1 MDTSFIHLH
10 CHSNFSLLN
19 GTASI
24 DALLEQAVRF
34 AMPALALTDC
44 NTVSGSVEFY
54 EKARLR
60 GIKPITGAEITM
72 SDGSIVVLL
81 VKNAE
86 GYHNLCRLLTT
97 VNLREGH
104 GRFFCKTGDLIHYK
118 KGLVL
123 LSGGKRGRISQL
135 ALQRKT
141 EDAAK
146 LCRLYRETFG
156 KDFYI
161 EMTHYDGDDALLNC
175 RLADLSRVTRVPL
188 VASNDVFLIEPG
200 DQPVRAVLRAI
211 GKLTTVNRLADL
223 GSERQYF
230 MPSEDMKK
238 LFNRYPEA
246 VKNTV
251 IIADKCRFDYS
262 LGRPVFP
269 KLELPE
275 GETGYSML
283 WKTAFDGLKMRYKPL
298 QNMMINRLKYE
309 LDIIHSKGFSEYFL
323 IAKDIVD
330 YCRSRGI
337 PCVGRGSAADS
348 LVSYVLGITQA
359 DPIKYDLYFER
370 FLNPE
375 RSEPPDIDID
385 ICWKRRDEVLSYLYN
400 KYGSDKTAIICTFNT
415 FQLRS
420 AVGDAGK
427 AFGLPEDEV
436 RRLTKSLPHRSVGYL
451 ENAVKNIPECRNHP
465 VTAEMYKK
473 IVDISRRIAG
483 FPRHLSVHP
492 GGVIIAPDDITR
504 YTALEV
510 SGKGLIISQHD
521 MESIEKLGLVKMDVL
536 GVRGLSVIADC
547 ANDITSKTENGD
559 LPGRGVRLN
568 AQSKVAGLTYPDCI
582 PENDKDTMQMIMKG
596 ETVGCF
602 QIESPAMRG
611 LLKKMQVQSLKDI
624 IDAVAVI
631 RPGPSEGG
639 MKDAFI
645 RRRAGVEKVTYPHPL
660 LEPVLKET
668 YGVVVYQ
675 EQVLKIASV
684 IAGFSYGEADVL
696 RRAMT
701 KSRTTETI
709 KPVRDKFIKGA
720 ENNGVSEKSAQEI
733 WKFLESFVGYGFNKA
748 HSATYGILAYQSAYL
763 KRHYPVPFMT
773 AVLNNGGGFYSICAY
788 IEEARRM
795 SITIE
800 PPDVNKAE
808 YRFTNCSGTIISGL
822 YPVYGLTRRSIERIT
837 SERKREPFHD
847 LFDFLNRSAVN
858 EKEAAGLAKCGALR
872 TLHTS
877 EPEALTLIKVYFR
890 NGRKSH
896 VTRRLT
902 ENLSLPPYTL
912 TQRVIAEL
920 ETLRFAV
927 SAHPLSLFSEIEF
940 DTSIVLSTA
949 LEKYKNKDVVVAGWM
964 VTSRRAP
971 TGSGRYIKFATLE
984 DKTGLMEVVLF
995 PDMYEKYGKVF
1006 KGYGPFRIRGKV
1018 QSRVPGEANVIA
1030 DSVYK
1035 IRPKNLNK
1043 SDHKILDK
1051 DLEDSMFFDAA

>member
-24 DALLEQAVRF
+24 DDLVEQAVRLS
-34 AMPALALTDC
+34 MPALALTDC
-44 NTVSGSVEFY
+44 NTLSGSVEFY
-54 EKARLR
+54 EKAKLR
-60 GIKPITGAEITM
+60 GIKPIIGAEITM
-72 SDGSIVVLL
+72 SDGSVVVLL

-86 GYHNLCRLLTT
+86 GYYNLCRLLTI

-104 GRFFCKTGDLIHYK
+104 GRFLCKNSDLIHCK

-123 LSGGKRGRISQL
+123 LSGGKHGRISQL

-146 LCRLYRETFG
+146 LCRLYRETFS

-175 RLADLSRVTRVPL
+175 RLADLSRVTGVPL
-188 VASNDVFLIEPG
+188 VAANDVFLIEPG
-200 DQPVRAVLRAI
+200 DQPVRAALRAI

-223 GSERQYF
+223 GSERQYL
-230 MPSEDMKK
+230 MPPEDMKK
-238 LFNRYPEA
+238 LFKRYPEA
-246 VKNTV
+246 VKNTN

-269 KLELPE
+269 KLDLPE
-275 GETGYSML
+275 GETSYSVL

-298 QNMMINRLKYE
+298 KNRMINRLKYE
-309 LDIIHSKGFSEYFL
+309 LDIIHGKGFSEYFL

-330 YCRSRGI
+330 YCRSRDI

-348 LVSYVLGITQA
+348 LVSYVLAITHA

-375 RSEPPDIDID
+375 RREPPDIDID
-385 ICWKRRDEVLSYLYN
+385 ICWKRRDEVLNYLYN
-400 KYGSDKTAIICTFNT
+400 KYGSDKTAMICTFNT

-420 AVGDAGK
+420 AVGDVGK
-427 AFGLPEDEV
+427 AFGLPENEV
-436 RRLTKSLPHRSVGYL
+436 RQLTKSLPHRSVDYL
-451 ENAVKNIPECRNHP
+451 EKAVKNIPECRGHP
-465 VTAEMYKK
+465 LTAQMYEK
-473 IVDISRRIAG
+473 IVKISRRIAG

-492 GGVIIAPDDITR
+492 GGVIIAPDEINR

-521 MESIEKLGLVKMDVL
+521 MRAIEKLGLVKMDVL

-547 ANDITSKTENGD
+547 VSDVTSQTENGD
-559 LPGRGVRLN
+559 LHGKGVRLN
-568 AQSKVAGLTYPDCI
+568 ARSKAAGLEYLQSI
-582 PENDKDTMQMIMKG
+582 PEDDCAVMQMILKG

-611 LLKKMQVQSLKDI
+611 LLKKMQVQSLKDV

-631 RPGPSEGG
+631 RPGPAEGG

-645 RRRAGVEKVTYPHPL
+645 RRRAGAEKVTYPHPL

-684 IAGFSYGEADVL
+684 IAGFSFGEADVL

-701 KSRTTETI
+701 KSRTAETI

-720 ENNGVSEKSAQEI
+720 ENNGVPEKSAQEI

-763 KRHYPVPFMT
+763 KRYYPVPFMT
-773 AVLNNGGGFYSICAY
+773 AVLNNGGGFYSLCAY

-795 SITIE
+795 GITIE

-808 YRFTNCSGTIISGL
+808 YRFAYNASAIISGL
-822 YPVYGLTRRSIERIT
+822 FTVYGLSRRSIERIT
-837 SERKREPFHD
+837 EERKREPFHD

-858 EKEAAGLAKCGALR
+858 EKEAAGLVKCGALR
-872 TLHTS
+872 SVHPS
-877 EPEALTLIKVYFR
+877 EPEALAIVKVYFR

-902 ENLSLPPYTL
+902 ENLSLPLYTL

-920 ETLRFAV
+920 ETLQFAV

-940 DTSIVLSTA
+940 DSSIVLSTA
-949 LEKYKNKDVVVAGWM
+949 LEKYKNKSVVVAGWM

-971 TGSGRYIKFATLE
+971 TSNGKYIKFATLE
-984 DKTGLMEVVLF
+984 DKAGLMEVVLF
-995 PDMYEKYGKVF
+995 PDIYEKYGKIL

-1018 QSRVPGEANVIA
+1018 QSRVHGEANIIV
-1030 DSVYK
+1030 DSIHK
-1035 IRPKNLNK
+1035 IRPGNLNE

>member
-1 MDTSFIHLH
+1 MATSFIHLH

-24 DALLEQAVRF
+24 DDLIEYALRF
-34 AMPALALTDC
+34 SMPALALTDC

-54 EKARLR
+54 EKAKLR
-60 GIKPITGAEITM
+60 GIKPIIGAEITM
-72 SDGSIVVLL
+72 SDGSVVVLL

-104 GRFFCKTGDLIHYK
+104 GRFLCKNGDLIHCK

-123 LSGGKRGRISQL
+123 LSGGKRGRISHL
-135 ALQRKT
+135 AQQRRT
-141 EDAAK
+141 EDAAQ

-156 KDFYI
+156 EDFYI
-161 EMTHYDGDDALLNC
+161 EMTHYDDDALLNC
-175 RLADLSRVTRVPL
+175 RLADLSRVTSVPL
-188 VASNDVFLIEPG
+188 VATNDVFLMEPQ

-211 GKLTTVNRLADL
+211 GNLTTVNQLTDL
-223 GSERQYF
+223 GSERQYL
-230 MPSEDMKK
+230 MPAEEITK
-238 LFNRYPEA
+238 LFKRYPEA
-246 VKNTV
+246 VKNTN

-269 KLELPE
+269 KLDLPE
-275 GETGYSML
+275 NETSYSVL

-298 QNMMINRLKYE
+298 KDKMLNRLKYE

-385 ICWKRRDEVLSYLYN
+385 ICWKRRDEVLNYLYN
-400 KYGSDKTAIICTFNT
+400 KYGTDKTAMICTFNT

-420 AVGDAGK
+420 AIGDVGK

-436 RRLTKSLPHRSVGYL
+436 RQLTKSLPHRSVNYL
-451 ENAVKNIPECRNHP
+451 ENAIKNIPECHSHP
-465 VTAEMYKK
+465 LTAKMYKK
-473 IVDISRRIAG
+473 IVGISRRIAG

-492 GGVIIAPDDITR
+492 GGVIIAPDEITR

-521 MESIEKLGLVKMDVL
+521 MTAIEKLGLVKMDVL

-547 ANDITSKTENGD
+547 VHDVTSQTEKGD
-559 LPGRGVRLN
+559 LPGRGVQLN
-568 AQSKVAGLTYPDCI
+568 APTKVAGLEYLDGI
-582 PENDKDTMQMIMKG
+582 SENDEDTMRMIMKG
-596 ETVGCF
+596 ETAGCF
-602 QIESPAMRG
+602 QLESPAMRG
-611 LLKKMQVQSLKDI
+611 LLKKMQVESLKDI

-631 RPGPSEGG
+631 RPGPAEGG
-639 MKDAFI
+639 MKDAFV
-645 RRRAGVEKVTYPHPL
+645 RRRAGVEKVTYLHPL

-668 YGVVVYQ
+668 YGIVVYQ

-684 IAGFSYGEADVL
+684 IAGFSFSEADVL

-701 KSRTTETI
+701 KSRTAETI

-720 ENNGVSEKSAQEI
+720 ANNGIPEKSAQEI
-733 WKFLESFVGYGFNKA
+733 WKFLENFVGYGFNKA

-773 AVLNNGGGFYSICAY
+773 AVLNNGGGFYSLCAY
-788 IEEARRM
+788 IEEARRKG
-795 SITIE
+795 ITIE

-808 YRFTNCSGTIISGL
+808 YQFTYNASTIISGL
-822 YPVYGLTRRSIERIT
+822 FPVYGLSHRSIERIT
-837 SERKREPFHD
+837 AERKKEPFHD
-847 LFDFLNRSAVN
+847 LFDFLNRSAVI
-858 EKEAAGLAKCGALR
+858 EKEAANLAKSGALR
-872 TLHTS
+872 SIHPS
-877 EPEALTLIKVYFR
+877 EPEALAMIKVYFR

-896 VTRRLT
+896 IARRLT
-902 ENLSLPPYTL
+902 ENLSLSPYTL
-912 TQRVIAEL
+912 AQRVIAEL
-920 ETLRFAV
+920 ETLQFAV

-940 DTSIVLSTA
+940 DPSIVLSNE

-971 TGSGRYIKFATLE
+971 TSDGKYIKFATLE
-984 DKTGLMEVVLF
+984 DKAGLMEVVLF
-995 PDMYEKYGKVF
+995 PDVYEKYGKIL

-1018 QSRVPGEANVIA
+1018 QSRVPGEANIIVNSIH
-1030 DSVYK
+1030 K

-1051 DLEDSMFFDAA
+1051 DLEDTMFFDAA